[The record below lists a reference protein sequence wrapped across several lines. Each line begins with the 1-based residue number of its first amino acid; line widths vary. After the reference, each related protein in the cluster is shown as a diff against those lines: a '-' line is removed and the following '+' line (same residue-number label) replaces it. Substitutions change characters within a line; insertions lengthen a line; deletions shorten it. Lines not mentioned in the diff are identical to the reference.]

1 MITCERF
8 KKIIYYVVSNM
19 GDATDGERNNTFAME
34 WNENVAKLNA
44 TATIKVRDLI
54 NNTMTIIVPDNA
66 RPRWKF

>member
-1 MITCERF
+1 
-8 KKIIYYVVSNM
+8 M